1 MKLNTTFEENTCT
14 IAVEGSIDTLTV
26 PELEQAINA
35 AAPNCGKM
43 ILDMSGVDYI
53 SSAGLRVVVG
63 ANHTVGKGNLTLRG
77 LSTNVYEIFR
87 MTGFTKY
94 LTIEE

>member
-1 MKLNTTFEENTCT
+1 MKLNTVFEENTCT
-14 IAVEGSIDTLTV
+14 IAIEGSIDTLTAR
-26 PELEQAINA
+26 ELEQAVND
-35 AAPNCGKM
+35 AAPNCEKM

-53 SSAGLRVVVG
+53 SSSGLRVVVG

-77 LSTNVYEIFR
+77 LAPNVLEIFR

-94 LTIEE
+94 LIIED

>member
-1 MKLNTTFEENTCT
+1 MKLNTTFEENICT
-14 IAVEGSIDTLTV
+14 VTVEGSIDTLTA
-26 PELEQAINA
+26 PELEQAIKD
-35 AAPNCGKM
+35 AAPECEKM
-43 ILDMSGVDYI
+43 ILDMTGVDYI

-77 LSTNVYEIFR
+77 LSANVYEIFR